1 MIMKGDKIMAQ
12 TQNIVVGIFE
22 VESEAY
28 QALTQLK
35 QYPGDEKSYVSTAA
49 LVKKEN
55 GTLRTLDGFDTGSNT
70 ADDMA
75 IGGLV
80 GALFGVLGGPI
91 GVLLGGSYGML
102 IGSAVDADD
111 ALSNVS
117 MLEQISG
124 KLENGEVAI
133 IALAY
138 EEDEAILDQKLN
150 GFKTVIARFDA
161 AAVAAE
167 VEEAQMMADE
177 MARQARKEL
186 RDEKKAARKEK
197 RAEKKAKMSA
207 DWEGFK
213 EKFRKKDKE
222 QA

>member
-1 MIMKGDKIMAQ
+1 MKGEIVMA
-12 TQNIVVGIFE
+12 QNIVVSIFE

-35 QYPGDEKSYVSTAA
+35 QYPGDEKSYVTTAV
-49 LVKKEN
+49 LVKKDN
-55 GTLRTLDGFDTGSNT
+55 GTLRTLDGFDTGANT
-70 ADDMA
+70 TDDMA
-75 IGGLV
+75 VGGLV

-102 IGSAVDADD
+102 IGSAFDADD
-111 ALSNVS
+111 ALSNAS

-124 KLENGEVAI
+124 KLEDDEVAI